1 MPHNLSSITFGKN
14 QSTAIDAVTDALE
27 ENITGLIALDAHERC
42 VRVKTDDPSKAFAR
56 HA

>member
-1 MPHNLSSITFGKN
+1 MPHNLSSVTFGKN

-56 HA
+56 HV